1 MKIVADANIPLL
13 DEALGPVGEVRALPA
28 DAITPE
34 AVADADAL
42 LVRSVTRVDAA
53 LLEESRVRFVATA
66 TIGLDHVD
74 TAYLDHRNIGFASA
88 QGSNARS
95 VAEYVLAALC
105 TLAGRTERDL
115 FGLTVGIVGVG
126 NVGGRLAGMLEALG
140 IRVLRNDPP
149 LARQTGNPKYVPI
162 EALAEA
168 DVVTFHVPLTRTG
181 RDATHHM
188 VNREMIERLGPGVWL
203 VNTSR
208 GAVAETDALTAA
220 VDGGRLGALV
230 CDVWENEPAIPAGLL
245 QRTDLATPHVA
256 GYSYDGKVNGTRMV
270 LAALCAHFGIA
281 RAWDPTPL
289 MPPPAHPR
297 VEIPAGA
304 EPQEAL
310 GRAVRAA
317 YDIEQDDAR
326 LRAMRERP
334 PEDRAAYFKR
344 LRREYP
350 VRREFPET
358 TAVLAETD
366 AGLSS
371 HVPRPALPGRATD
384 GDHGGPRPAAALAET
399 LAAVDFPVEA

>member
-1 MKIVADANIPLL
+1 VKIVADANIPLL
-13 DEALGPVGEVRALPA
+13 EEAFGPVGEVRALPA

-34 AVADADAL
+34 TVADADAL
-42 LVRSVTRVDAA
+42 LVRSVTRVDAG
-53 LLEESRVRFVATA
+53 LLDESRVRFVATA
-66 TIGLDHVD
+66 TIGIDHVD

-95 VAEYVLAALC
+95 VAEYVLAALGV
-105 TLAGRTERDL
+105 LARRTGRGL
-115 FGLTVGIVGVG
+115 FDLTVGIVGVG

-149 LARQTGNPKYVPI
+149 LARQTGEAKYVPI

-188 VNREMIERLGPGVWL
+188 VNGDLLGRLKTGAWL

-208 GAVAETDALTAA
+208 GAVAETDALSAA
-220 VDGGRLGALV
+220 ADGGGIGALV
-230 CDVWENEPAIPAGLL
+230 CDVWENEPAIPAHLL
-245 QRTDLATPHVA
+245 ERVDLATPHVA

-270 LAALCAHFGIA
+270 LEALCAHFGIA
-281 RAWDPTPL
+281 RAWDPAPL
-289 MPPPAHPR
+289 MPPPEHPR
-297 VEIPAGA
+297 VEIRAGA

-326 LRAMRERP
+326 LRAMLEEP

-358 TAVLAETD
+358 TAILAEADTAV
-366 AGLSS
+366 AG
-371 HVPRPALPGRATD
+371 
-384 GDHGGPRPAAALAET
+384 T

>member
-13 DEALGPVGEVRALPA
+13 DEAFGPVGEVRALPA

-42 LVRSVTRVDAA
+42 LVRSVTRVDSR
-53 LLEESRVRFVATA
+53 LLNESRVRFVATA

-95 VAEYVLAALC
+95 VAEYVLAALGV
-105 TLAGRTERDL
+105 LARRTGRDL

-126 NVGGRLAGMLEALG
+126 NVGSRLAGMLEALG
-140 IRVLRNDPP
+140 LRVLRNDPP
-149 LARQTGNPKYVPI
+149 LARQTNDPKYVPF
-162 EALAEA
+162 AAMADA

-181 RDATHHM
+181 RDATYHV
-188 VNREMIERLGPGVWL
+188 VNRETIEALRPGVWL

-208 GAVAETDALTAA
+208 GAVAETDALAAA

-230 CDVWENEPAIPAGLL
+230 SDVWENEPAIPAGLL
-245 QRTDLATPHVA
+245 QRADLATPHVA

-270 LAALCAHFGIA
+270 LEALCEHFGIE
-281 RAWDPTPL
+281 RAWDPSPL
-289 MPPPAHPR
+289 MPRATNPR

-304 EPQEAL
+304 GVQEAL

-317 YDIEQDDAR
+317 YDIEADDAR
-326 LRAMRERP
+326 LRAMLERP
-334 PEDRAAYFKR
+334 AEERAACFKA
-344 LRREYP
+344 LRRNYP

-358 TAVLAETD
+358 IAVLAEPD
-366 AGLSS
+366 
-371 HVPRPALPGRATD
+371 PAVTG
-384 GDHGGPRPAAALAET
+384 T
-399 LAAVDFPVEA
+399 LAAVDFPVETPAGSG